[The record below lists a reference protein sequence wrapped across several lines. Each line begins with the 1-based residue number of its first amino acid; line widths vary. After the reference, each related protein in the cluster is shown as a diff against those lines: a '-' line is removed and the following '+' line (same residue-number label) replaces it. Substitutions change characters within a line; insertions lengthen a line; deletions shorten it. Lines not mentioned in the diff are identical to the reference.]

1 MAGSFQLARSR
12 MDVVSSTGDEWKGRT
27 VTVRDGVAQVT
38 KGRTVEAEM
47 EVADWRLVGRRNHY
61 EITGTNGHVWDV
73 TRKGCGC
80 GNR

>member
-1 MAGSFQLARSR
+1 MAGSYRLAVSR
-12 MDVVSSTGDEWKGRT
+12 HDVVSSTGDEWKSRT
-27 VTVRDGVAQVT
+27 VTVRDGLAQV
-38 KGRTVEAEM
+38 KNGRTVEAEM
-47 EVADWRLVGRRNHY
+47 DVADFQLVARRHY